1 MYFLISSRKESYF
14 GATYSSFQNL
24 SVNSEYLKGLG
35 NFHDQSFES
44 YFNTQEK
51 IRFRS
56 FTTILYFCDLD
67 WLALIFHV
75 LSHSAW
81 AFAGELAMD
90 HVRFYKGEYSFI
102 SPFYTSKRNSSKD
115 LELFRWSSCRRSDQL
130 RSQLIVGIKSWT
142 NLKTLWYLFFKPKE
156 NSEKIIN

>member
-14 GATYSSFQNL
+14 GATYSSFQDL
-24 SVNSEYLKGLG
+24 SVNLEYLKGLG

-56 FTTILYFCDLD
+56 FKTILYFCDLD
-67 WLALIFHV
+67 WLALIFLV

-81 AFAGELAMD
+81 VFAGEHAMD
-90 HVRFYKGEYSFI
+90 YVRFYKCEYNFI
-102 SPFYTSKRNSSKD
+102 SRFYLQKKQQQ
-115 LELFRWSSCRRSDQL
+115 RSRVIQV
-130 RSQLIVGIKSWT
+130 I
-142 NLKTLWYLFFKPKE
+142 
-156 NSEKIIN
+156 